1 MSALGERFDKL
12 DPRERRLLVALLGV
26 IGGFVVLLLPVL
38 LFTTMA
44 SKRSENQE
52 VRDLIVTIRESAGKL
67 AERRA
72 NYDALLAKYAK
83 PAPQLAGFIESIA
96 AEHDITVPESLDRPE
111 MPHGKRYTERMAVVK
126 LHKVGMRAVAKTLER
141 IETSGYP
148 VTVSRLSIK
157 PRAAEP
163 DSYEVELGV
172 SAFDRK
178 AAAAPSAPASAA
190 SAAPT
195 DEATDEVP

>member
-1 MSALGERFDKL
+1 MSTLGERLDKL
-12 DPRERRLLVALLGV
+12 DPRERRLLVALVGV
-26 IGGFVVLLLPVL
+26 VGGFVVLLLPVL

-44 SKRSENQE
+44 SKRSANQE
-52 VRDLIVTIRESAGKL
+52 VRDLIVTIGESAGKL

-72 NYDALLAKYAK
+72 KHDALLAKYAK

-96 AEHDITVPESLDRPE
+96 VEHGITVPESLDRPE
-111 MPHGKRYTERMAVVK
+111 MPHGKRYIERMAVVK
-126 LHKVGMRAVAKTLER
+126 LHKVGMLSVAKTLEQ
-141 IETSGYP
+141 IETSGHP

-157 PRAAEP
+157 PRAAEA

-178 AAAAPSAPASAA
+178 AAAPSAPAAA
-190 SAAPT
+190 AAPAPT
-195 DEATDEVP
+195 DDADNEVP

>member
-1 MSALGERFDKL
+1 MSLLGERFDKL
-12 DPRERRLLVALLGV
+12 DPRERRLVVALLGV
-26 IGGFVVLLLPVL
+26 MGAFVVLLLPVL
-38 LFTTMA
+38 LITTMS

-52 VRDLIVTIRESAGKL
+52 VRDLILTIRESSEKL

-72 NYDALLAKYAK
+72 KHDALLAKYAK
-83 PAPQLAGFIESIA
+83 PAPPLAGYIESVA
-96 AEHDITVPESLDRPE
+96 VEHGITVPESLDRPE

-126 LHKVGMRAVAKTLER
+126 LHKVGMLAVAKTLEQ
-141 IETSGYP
+141 IETSGHP
-148 VTVSRLSIK
+148 MTISRLSIK

-178 AAAAPSAPASAA
+178 PDALSASATPASTAPANDTEEL
-190 SAAPT
+190 P
-195 DEATDEVP
+195 